1 MSAVSLKCTFIKS
14 VLSGVLI
21 GIGGTVY
28 LCTDNKYMGALL
40 FSLGLFTIIRF
51 GFSLFTGKVGYIP
64 ENKLSYI
71 FDVAVTFLGNAFG
84 TALCALLIR
93 QTRTGDLI
101 YDKALSAVSVK
112 TEDSFISQLILAFF
126 CGMLMYIA
134 VENSAQCR
142 KKELDLSMIFGI
154 CFPVMVFIFCGFNHS
169 VADCFYIFASKPELS
184 HILYILTAVFGNAL
198 GGMFIPVMKKLY
210 AEK

>member
-14 VLSGVLI
+14 VLSGILI

-28 LCTDNKYMGALL
+28 LCIDNKYMGALL
-40 FSLGLFTIIRF
+40 FSLGLFTIIQF

-64 ENKLSYI
+64 ENKPCYV
-71 FDVAVTFLGNAFG
+71 FEVAVTFLGNALG
-84 TALCALLIR
+84 TAVCALLMR

-101 YDKALSAVSVK
+101 YDKALSAVSIK

-134 VENSAQCR
+134 VENAGKCREKALDFSAV
-142 KKELDLSMIFGI
+142 FGI

-184 HILYILTAVFGNAL
+184 HVLYILTAVFGNAL
-198 GGMFIPVMKKLY
+198 GGMFIPLMKKLY
-210 AEK
+210 TEK